1 MPLTSFEHI
10 GASSIKG
17 NYCYVNEETMMTR
30 KSLIPSWSKYRNLA
44 RLNSWLFLSIIL
56 SSVPVVYIYIYREGT
71 PLTLDKYR

>member
-1 MPLTSFEHI
+1 MPLKSFEHI

-30 KSLIPSWSKYRNLA
+30 KSLTIPSWNKYRNLA

-56 SSVPVVYIYIYREGT
+56 SSVPVVYIYIYI
-71 PLTLDKYR
+71 